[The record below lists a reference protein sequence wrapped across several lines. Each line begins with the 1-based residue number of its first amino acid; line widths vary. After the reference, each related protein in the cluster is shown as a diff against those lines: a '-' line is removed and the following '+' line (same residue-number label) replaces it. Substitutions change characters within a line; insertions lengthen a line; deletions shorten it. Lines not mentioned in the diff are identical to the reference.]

1 MTISTKY
8 DLGKIVYF
16 IEKVV
21 IDENKRWA
29 GAVISCGEVT
39 SISAYCSNV
48 YGDSPYIKYG
58 IRITR
63 RNDEYVTHE
72 DENVIDFA
80 EIIES
85 KLFGSYKEV
94 EAAYRNLIVEHS

>member
-29 GAVISCGEVT
+29 GAVISCGEVI
-39 SISAYCSNV
+39 SINVYRSNV
-48 YGDSPYIKYG
+48 YGDPSYIKYG
-58 IRITR
+58 VRITR
-63 RNDEYVTHE
+63 RNDEYVNHE

-80 EIIES
+80 EIVES
-85 KLFGSYKEV
+85 KLFGSYKEA
-94 EAAYRNLIVEHS
+94 EATYRSLVVEHS

>member
-8 DLGKIVYF
+8 DLGKVVYF

-21 IDENKRWA
+21 IDENKRWT
-29 GAVISCGEVT
+29 GVVISCGEVV
-39 SISAYCSNV
+39 SINVYRSNV
-48 YGDSPYIKYG
+48 YGDSSYTKYG

-63 RNDEYVTHE
+63 RNDEYVIQN
-72 DENVIDFA
+72 DENIIDFA
-80 EIIES
+80 EIVES

-94 EAAYRNLIVEHS
+94 KAAYHNLVVEHS

>member
-16 IEKVV
+16 IEKVI

-39 SISAYCSNV
+39 SINIYRSNV
-48 YGDSPYIKYG
+48 YGASSYTKYG

-63 RNDEYVTHE
+63 RNDEYVNHE

-80 EIIES
+80 EIVES
-85 KLFGSYKEV
+85 KLFGSYKDV
-94 EAAYRNLIVEHS
+94 EAAYHNLIVEHS

>member
-8 DLGKIVYF
+8 DLGKVVYF

-39 SISAYCSNV
+39 SISIYRSNI
-48 YGDSPYIKYG
+48 YGDPSYTKYG
-58 IRITR
+58 VRITR
-63 RNDEYVTHE
+63 RNDEYVIQNN
-72 DENVIDFA
+72 ENVIDFA

-94 EAAYRNLIVEHS
+94 ETAYRNLIVEHS

>member
-39 SISAYCSNV
+39 SISAYRSNV

-58 IRITR
+58 IHITR

-80 EIIES
+80 EIVES

-94 EAAYRNLIVEHS
+94 EAAYHNLIVEHS

>member
-8 DLGKIVYF
+8 DLGKVVYF

-21 IDENKRWA
+21 IDENKRWT
-29 GAVISCGEVT
+29 GVVISSGEVV
-39 SISAYCSNV
+39 SINVYRSNV
-48 YGDSPYIKYG
+48 YGDTSYIKYG

-63 RNDEYVTHE
+63 RNDEYVIQN

-80 EIIES
+80 EIVES

-94 EAAYRNLIVEHS
+94 EAAYHNLVVEHS

>member
-8 DLGKIVYF
+8 DLGKVVYF

-21 IDENKRWA
+21 IDENKQWA

-39 SISAYCSNV
+39 SISIYRSNV
-48 YGDSPYIKYG
+48 YGDPSYTKYG
-58 IRITR
+58 VRITR
-63 RNDEYVTHE
+63 RNDEYVIQN

-85 KLFGSYKEV
+85 KLFGSYKEA
-94 EAAYRNLIVEHS
+94 EATYRSLVVEHS

>member
-29 GAVISCGEVT
+29 GAVISC
-39 SISAYCSNV
+39 
-48 YGDSPYIKYG
+48 
-58 IRITR
+58 
-63 RNDEYVTHE
+63 
-72 DENVIDFA
+72 
-80 EIIES
+80 
-85 KLFGSYKEV
+85 
-94 EAAYRNLIVEHS
+94 